1 MADGERNDRLQ
12 RVEAD
17 IRYYEHELERLGG
30 GVSQA
35 RDLARLQVI
44 RLLLR
49 QRRQLRAALLNDD
62 EDNWP
67 NYAPESNDAPAS

>member
-1 MADGERNDRLQ
+1 MEGERNNERLMH
-12 RVEAD
+12 VEAD
-17 IRYYEHELERLGG
+17 IRYYEHELERLGEA
-30 GVSQA
+30 SQA

-49 QRRQLRAALLNDD
+49 QRRQLRAALLNND

-67 NYAPESNDAPAS
+67 DYAPDTN

>member
-1 MADGERNDRLQ
+1 MADGERNQRLQ

-17 IRYYEHELERLGG
+17 IRYYEHELDRMGG
-30 GVSQA
+30 ASQA

-67 NYAPESNDAPAS
+67 DYAPESN